1 MKSFT
6 TFDWIS
12 LLKYVAY
19 VLVMCIMHSF
29 TAVQRMHSCLPDS
42 LIQML
47 DHEGKVLLAK
57 GLIWLG
63 QVWCL
68 TSCLV
73 ICSWEGFR
81 ESLSLDLNSLLPLV
95 KDGNWHQRS
104 DLTKDLAPITRCEW
118 VNRINWHTEAGFLMF
133 KGYLGVVILWHYSC
147 YWIKFIFLVADNFGH
162 EILLPST
169 LH

>member
-1 MKSFT
+1 MTAILRRQNDLRGLAVDAVFDGVFLSLEDLGERWILRFCFGDIGNLPLEMKSFT
-6 TFDWIS
+6 TFDGIS
-12 LLKYVAY
+12 LLKYVAD

-63 QVWCL
+63 QVCCL

-95 KDGNWHQRS
+95 KDGN
-104 DLTKDLAPITRCEW
+104 
-118 VNRINWHTEAGFLMF
+118 
-133 KGYLGVVILWHYSC
+133 
-147 YWIKFIFLVADNFGH
+147 
-162 EILLPST
+162 
-169 LH
+169 